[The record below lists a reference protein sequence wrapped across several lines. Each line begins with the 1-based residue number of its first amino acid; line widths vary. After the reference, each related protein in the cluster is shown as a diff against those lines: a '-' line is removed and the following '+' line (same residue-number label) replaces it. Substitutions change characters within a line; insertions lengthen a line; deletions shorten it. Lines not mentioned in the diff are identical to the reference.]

1 MTTILAGDIGGTSA
15 RLACFELIDGR
26 LNRKISKKYPSR
38 TYQGLEEIVRVFI
51 EEHRVAITHA
61 AFGIA
66 GPVQSG
72 RVVMPNLSWVVEQA
86 GLAHALGIDAVWL
99 INDLEASAYG
109 IALLGPE
116 DFALL
121 NAGVADARGNIAM
134 ISAGTGLGEAG
145 AVWNGKRLLPF
156 ACEGS
161 HSDFAPRDDLE
172 AELLLHLRKRF
183 GHVSWERVVSGPGL
197 CNLYEFLRETGRGVE
212 DSWVRG
218 QLQGG
223 DPAAV
228 ISRAALAGRC
238 ALCVRAL
245 DLFVSLYAAEA
256 GNLAL
261 KVMATGGVY
270 LGGGIAPKIVEKL
283 MAPGFMQS
291 FSDKGRM
298 RKLLEAMAVRVVLND
313 ETALLGAARFAAV
326 RAGLPDPVAFTTGAP
341 QPDSHRKIHT

>member
-15 RLACFELIDGR
+15 RLACFEMIDGR
-26 LNRKISKKYPSR
+26 LHRKISKKYPSQ
-38 TYQGLEEIVRVFI
+38 TYQGLAELVRVFV

-72 RVVMPNLSWVVEQA
+72 RVVMPNLPWVVEQVE
-86 GLAHALGIDAVWL
+86 LAHTLGIDAVWL
-99 INDLEASAYG
+99 INDLEANAYG

-121 NAGVADARGNIAM
+121 NAGVADARGNIAV

-145 AVWNGKRLLPF
+145 AVWDGQRLLPF

-161 HSDFAPRDDLE
+161 HCDFAPRDELE
-172 AELLLHLRKRF
+172 VELLLHLRKRF
-183 GHVSWERVVSGPGL
+183 GHVSWERVVSGLGL
-197 CNLYEFLRETGRGVE
+197 CNLYEFLRETGRDVE
-212 DSWVRG
+212 DPWVRG
-218 QLQGG
+218 QLRGD

-228 ISRAALAGRC
+228 ISRSALAGRC
-238 ALCVRAL
+238 ALCALAL

-261 KVMATGGVY
+261 KIMATGGVY

-283 MAPGFMQS
+283 KAPGFMQS

-298 RKLLEAMAVRVVLND
+298 QKLLEAMAVRVILND
-313 ETALLGAARFAAV
+313 ETTLLGAARVAAV
-326 RAGLPDPVAFTTGAP
+326 RAGFPDPVATSA
-341 QPDSHRKIHT
+341 SNSARA